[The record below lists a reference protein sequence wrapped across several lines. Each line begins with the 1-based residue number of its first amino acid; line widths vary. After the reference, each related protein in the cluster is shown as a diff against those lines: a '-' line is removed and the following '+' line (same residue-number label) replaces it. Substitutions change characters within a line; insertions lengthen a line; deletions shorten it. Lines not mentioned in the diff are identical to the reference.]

1 MIEILNKLFSPL
13 KKKKNLKAT
22 IDQSLCEVMN

>member
-13 KKKKNLKAT
+13 KKKNLKAT
-22 IDQSLCEVMN
+22 VDWSLCEVMS